1 MASYSVNIT
10 DNSDGSFTLTSVLRA
25 PTTVAS
31 GGTSLLTN
39 TFTQTAATGA
49 LATASGFLVSA
60 TTTTDGLG
68 HILKSPS
75 DCLERASALVRNDRA
90 FNG

>member
-1 MASYSVNIT
+1 MANYSVNVT
-10 DNSDGSFTLTSVLRA
+10 DNGDGNFTLTSVLRS
-25 PTTVAS
+25 PSTPAS

-39 TFTQTAATGA
+39 VYTQSSTTGA
-49 LATASGFLVSA
+49 LLTASGFLDTA

-68 HILKSPS
+68 HVLRNPAEAFQRGI
-75 DCLERASALVRNDRA
+75 ALINNDRA

>member
-1 MASYSVNIT
+1 MASYAILAT
-10 DNSDGSFTLTSVLRA
+10 DNGDGSFTLTSVLRG
-25 PTTVAS
+25 PTTLPS

-39 TFTQTAATGA
+39 TYTQNSATGA
-49 LATASGFLVSA
+49 LLTASGFLDTA

-68 HILKSPS
+68 HVLRNPA
-75 DCLERASALVRNDRA
+75 EAFQRGVALVCNDRA

>member
-1 MASYSVNIT
+1 MANYSVNVT
-10 DNSDGSFTLTSVLRA
+10 DNLDGSWTLTSVLRA
-25 PTTVAS
+25 PTTPAS

-39 TFTQTAATGA
+39 TFTQSATTG
-49 LATASGFLVSA
+49 LLSTASGFLVSA

-68 HILKSPS
+68 HVLKSPQ
-75 DCLERASALVRNDRA
+75 DCFERANAMIRNDRA